1 MNSPGYYYATL
12 LDKMPLESVCQML
25 HENDRSLVDSMG
37 VVPERRKKVA
47 ISLLDIKEVLKDAGH
62 VQALLDFLPAEK
74 HKELSMRAEE
84 GILENEY
91 QLSAGFFSS
100 AKRRKV
106 LCEFLGV
113 RATDDTDSVSVPA
126 IQEVKPEYPVYPYQ
140 RRVVQEVNQRLPK
153 FPYRTV
159 IHMPTGSGKTRTAMY
174 IVARHLFEHGPTT
187 VLWLASSTELLEQA
201 AETFSKAGGFLGS
214 SSCDIVRCYGKKT
227 LGLKENRGNTFLV
240 AGLQKIN
247 SMANKDSSLVPFLG
261 KHTSLIV
268 FDEAHQAIA
277 PSYSSLVNSV
287 CMQGKQDMAVLGLT
301 ATPGR
306 TTDEASEKL
315 AEFFHRSKVTIEV
328 ENGDTVEYL
337 IREGYIARPHFK
349 RIEYGVRI
357 IGDSPQEYEYLEE
370 DLLLLGK
377 DNDRNQIILNA
388 AIDLLK
394 RHRRTIIFSP
404 SVSHARVLASV
415 LSEDENEYVAYA
427 VTSKTPSGERKRVI
441 DEFLKSDS
449 RHKAICNFGVLTTG
463 FDAPSTSAILI
474 ARPTKSLVLYSQM
487 IGRAI
492 RGELSGGNKEA
503 EILTVVDTTLPGFCS
518 VAESFNYW
526 EEGFDA

>member
-1 MNSPGYYYATL
+1 
-12 LDKMPLESVCQML
+12 ML

-37 VVPERRKKVA
+37 VMPERRKKVA

-74 HKELSMRAEE
+74 HKELIMRAEE
-84 GILENEY
+84 GNFENQY

-113 RATDDTDSVSVPA
+113 RATDDGDLVSVPT
-126 IQEVKPEYPVYPYQ
+126 IQEVKPEYSVYPYQ
-140 RRVVQEVNQRLPK
+140 LRVVQEVNQRLSK

-174 IVARHLFEHGPTT
+174 IVARHLFKHGPTT

-201 AETFSKAGGFLGS
+201 AETFSKAWSFLGD
-214 SSCDIVRCYGKKT
+214 SSCDIVRCYGNKT
-227 LGLKENRGNTFLV
+227 LDLKENHGNTFLV

-247 SMANKDSSLVPFLG
+247 SMVNKDRSLMSFLG
-261 KHTSLIV
+261 KYTSLIV
-268 FDEAHQAIA
+268 FDEAHQAVA

-287 CMQGKQDMAVLGLT
+287 CFQGKQGMAVLGLT

-306 TTDEASEKL
+306 TTDEASEEL

-328 ENGDTVEYL
+328 ESGDTVEYL

-357 IGDSPQEYEYLEE
+357 IGDSPQEHEYREE

-394 RHRRTIIFSP
+394 KHRRVIIFSP

-427 VTSKTPSGERKRVI
+427 VTSKTSSGERKRVI
-441 DEFLKSDS
+441 GEFLKSD
-449 RHKAICNFGVLTTG
+449 RKHKAICNFGVLTTG

-487 IGRAI
+487 VGRAI

-518 VAESFNYW
+518 VTESFNYW